1 MKTSTTSRD
10 VSVRDRPEPA
20 RVAIVVVGMHRSG
33 TSAVT
38 RVLSLLGAA
47 LPKNLLG
54 AGKGNEEGH
63 WEPSRLVVA
72 HDLMLD
78 DAGSSWDDWRADPLA
93 GLSPERL
100 AHHRREIETI
110 LSEEYGQ
117 APLLVLKEPRICRFV
132 PFYQDILAGLGIAP
146 RYVLP
151 VRNPLAAIA
160 SLKKRDGM
168 TEGFA
173 AMLWLRHVLD
183 AEAATRGASR
193 VFVSYENML
202 DDWRGAVGRIVG
214 GLDVDWPNGLDAVA
228 PEIGKF
234 LSRDLQHQKS
244 NPEELRDSAVSGWV
258 KDCYAAVC
266 ALADGGKIAP
276 ALAEFDRV
284 RAAFDAACAALGDAA
299 LVELHAE
306 RKRAL
311 ATNKA
316 LAETTHARNLEN
328 QEAAARL
335 SAAGQELAAARQAA
349 AAELEATRQAAAAEL
364 EATRQ
369 AAAAE
374 RAAAQQAAE
383 GQRAAIEELR
393 LEIAG
398 RNARVEQLVGE
409 LTEARLRAE
418 EAIAFAEERARK
430 DEELRGLAE
439 AHAGSTRALEQAGVA
454 NAELRHAL
462 DAVLASRSW
471 RYSAW
476 LRGMTTAI
484 GRVGR
489 AALGR

>member
-244 NPEELRDSAVSGWV
+244 DPEELRDSAVSGWV

-316 LAETTHARNLEN
+316 LAETTHARYLEN
-328 QEAAARL
+328 QE
-335 SAAGQELAAARQAA
+335 AAARQAA

-374 RAAAQQAAE
+374 RVAAQQAAE

-418 EAIAFAEERARK
+418 QEAIAFAEERARK

-439 AHAGSTRALEQAGVA
+439 AHAGSTRALEQAGLA

-462 DAVLASRSW
+462 DAVLDSRSW